1 MLQYE
6 KKLWSKTGMKKHL
19 SSLTLLL
26 AAAIWGFAFV
36 AQKAATKIP
45 PFTLIAARCV
55 IASVLL
61 ILIIVIF
68 DGISGKRR
76 LLSLRGTNKPRID
89 LNRHELIGGAVCG
102 ALLFLASA
110 LQQFGIRDTDAGKT
124 AFITAMYVVIVPI
137 YGVFLRKKAPINAWV
152 GVCICVVGFYLLC
165 INEGFTLAPSDLT
178 VLLCAFAFAMQI
190 VAADIFLPKC
200 DSIRLSLVQFMTTAL
215 LSTIF
220 ALILEWPIAFPAMKE
235 CLPELLFLAIGSSGI
250 AYTCQIIGQKTTP
263 PTVASIILS
272 LESVFGVL
280 SSAIFLGE
288 RMSIREYIGCAVV
301 FAAVIISQLDIS
313 AFFKKTSADKKS
325 D

>member
-1 MLQYE
+1 
-6 KKLWSKTGMKKHL
+6 MKKHL

-36 AQKAATKIP
+36 AQKAATTVP
-45 PFTLIAARCV
+45 PFTLIAARSI
-55 IASVLL
+55 IASVFL
-61 ILIIVIF
+61 IFIIIIF
-68 DGISGKRR
+68 DRIGGKRR
-76 LLSLRGTNKPRID
+76 LFSLRGENNKPKID

-110 LQQFGIRDTDAGKT
+110 LQQFGIRGTDAGKT

-137 YGVFLRKKAPINAWV
+137 YGIFLRKKAPINAWV

-165 INEGFTLAPSDLT
+165 INDGFKLASSDLT

-200 DSIRLSLVQFMTTAL
+200 DSIRLSLVQFITTAL
-215 LSTIF
+215 LSAVF
-220 ALILEWPIAFPAMKE
+220 ALILERPIAFPAMKE

-250 AYTCQIIGQKTTP
+250 AYTCQIVGQKNTP
-263 PTVASIILS
+263 PAVASIILS

-288 RMSIREYIGCAVV
+288 RMSAREYIGCAVV

-313 AFFKKTSADKKS
+313 ALFKKSSAADKKS
-325 D
+325 G